1 MNDMPS
7 PIPKLSLSYAP
18 VLEALTAWNDVHS
31 DRLSP
36 NDIDT
41 LREIERR
48 IQRLQPALE
57 RLLQINAQLITDASP
72 KVHLDQ
78 ETDTISIQVGDQ
90 VHSLKLNRANPDTPV
105 SLRSIAT
112 TGAYRAGGVRSND
125 TATISHLKSEL
136 EGALE
141 QYYYNAHRVLKLIQ
155 QLPGLRNFKC
165 KEIIIVRNK
174 LVEHADH
181 GDIYSFG
188 FGSAGPVVRP
198 MVRPG
203 RVWTDQGLL
212 RNTEAFV
219 NALLAT
225 LSA

>member
-1 MNDMPS
+1 M
-7 PIPKLSLSYAP
+7 
-18 VLEALTAWNDVHS
+18 EALTAWHGIHCDS
-31 DRLSP
+31 FSS

-41 LREIERR
+41 LREIARR

-57 RLLQINAQLITDASP
+57 RLLQINAQLISETSP

-78 ETDTISIQVGDQ
+78 DTDTLSIQVGDQ
-90 VHSLKLNRANPDTPV
+90 IHSLKLNRAKPDTPV
-105 SLRSIAT
+105 SLRGMAT
-112 TGAYRAGGVRSND
+112 TGAYRAGAVSSND
-125 TATISHLKSEL
+125 TATISDLKSEL
-136 EGALE
+136 EGSLE

-198 MVRPG
+198 IVRLG
-203 RVWTDQGLL
+203 RAWTDQGLL

-225 LSA
+225 LST